1 MTQSGAPD
9 SQELADQLSA
19 ALAQRYGQPASTEQP
34 NVSGLRSQGSTLALP
49 SLQATGEAEEP
60 FPYGVFFRNG
70 TQRELDVAA
79 VFKLSTA
86 DEPQAIRHLIP
97 PGQWDVF
104 VLTDAGQCQTLQ
116 GYVLALLENDQ
127 MVNRFP
133 PEGAMTPE
141 LASELNPE
149 DTEACLD
156 IWGFSPRAPDPPQRE
171 G

>member
-34 NVSGLRSQGSTLALP
+34 NVSGLRSQGSALALP

-60 FPYGVFFRNG
+60 SAYGVFFRNG
-70 TQRELDVAA
+70 TQRELDVAIA
-79 VFKLSTA
+79 FKLSTS
-86 DEPQAIRHLIP
+86 DEAQAIRHLIP
-97 PGQWDVF
+97 PDQWDVF
-104 VLTDAGQCQTLQ
+104 VLTEAGQCQTLQ
-116 GYVLALLENDQ
+116 AYILALLENDQ

-133 PEGAMTPE
+133 PEGVMTPE

-149 DTEACLD
+149 DTEACID
-156 IWGFSPRAPDPPQRE
+156 IWGFSPRAPEPPQRE